1 MHTTMIARAVPAA
14 LLAMASGVASA
25 AGFQLMEQNASGL
38 GNAYAGSAAVAEN
51 AGTIFF
57 NPAGMTQLQAREAS
71 FGVAAVRPS
80 FEFSDKGSQSGVLR
94 GNGDDAGGWAALPN
108 AYLSWALNKDLYV
121 GVGLSAPF
129 GLVTDYDESWVGG
142 AQSLNFEIKT
152 YNINPSIAYRVND
165 KLSLGAGL
173 NWQRAEAEYERIAAV
188 APGLATTFATLDV
201 DSDAWG
207 WNIGVLFTPSPSMKI
222 GVSYRSKIEHELEGD
237 LKLKGTLAGAVPQ
250 TTSGKARADVDLPD
264 TLIMSVAQQLDERW
278 EMLGDLSW
286 TGWSNIKKVDIDRRS
301 GPLSGVTVQTLNT
314 DYRDSWRVA
323 LGANYK
329 LNDAWKL
336 KFGVAYDQAPVRG
349 RDRRLVALPDND
361 RTWFALGGQWKAT
374 KTTTLDVGGAYLYV
388 RDTKIDNDQSAAGRG
403 RVTGEYES
411 DVWIFGAQYSMAF

>member
-80 FEFSDKGSQSGVLR
+80 FEFSDKGSQSGVLS

-173 NWQRAEAEYERIAAV
+173 NWQRAEAE
-188 APGLATTFATLDV
+188 
-201 DSDAWG
+201 
-207 WNIGVLFTPSPSMKI
+207 
-222 GVSYRSKIEHELEGD
+222 
-237 LKLKGTLAGAVPQ
+237 
-250 TTSGKARADVDLPD
+250 
-264 TLIMSVAQQLDERW
+264 
-278 EMLGDLSW
+278 
-286 TGWSNIKKVDIDRRS
+286 
-301 GPLSGVTVQTLNT
+301 
-314 DYRDSWRVA
+314 
-323 LGANYK
+323 
-329 LNDAWKL
+329 
-336 KFGVAYDQAPVRG
+336 
-349 RDRRLVALPDND
+349 
-361 RTWFALGGQWKAT
+361 
-374 KTTTLDVGGAYLYV
+374 
-388 RDTKIDNDQSAAGRG
+388 
-403 RVTGEYES
+403 
-411 DVWIFGAQYSMAF
+411 